1 MAGLSMRLQKALCA
15 AAFAVAGI
23 IAPASAQMK
32 TALNAAEIEALLE
45 DAGLPVEMLEDAK
58 SGAPVAQGSLGSFVF
73 IVRGMDCSGKP
84 ASCGTLLFFA
94 NFGMS
99 GAATPAD
106 YETINR
112 FNDSQLYGRAY
123 IVPGRNQV
131 GVDYVVE
138 LDGGV
143 STENLARNI
152 QRWADVVGAFVA
164 HMSGGEGAPT
174 S

>member
-1 MAGLSMRLQKALCA
+1 MRLLVWLCA
-15 AAFAVAGI
+15 AAIVAVSAVT
-23 IAPASAQMK
+23 PASAQIK
-32 TALNAAEIEALLE
+32 SSLSAAEIEALLT
-45 DAGLPVEMLEDAK
+45 DAGLPVEMREDAK
-58 SGAPVAQGSLGSFVF
+58 TGAPVAQGTLGSFVF
-73 IVRGMDCSGKP
+73 IVRGIDCAGKP
-84 ASCGTLLFFA
+84 ASCATLLFFA
-94 NFGMS
+94 NFGIAA
-99 GAATPAD
+99 AATPAD
-106 YETINR
+106 YETVNR

-152 QRWADVVGAFVA
+152 ARWADVVGAFVA
-164 HMSGGEGAPT
+164 HMSGGEGEAT